1 MLLGSWQKRCHISSE
16 TSNISSMPWLSTKI
30 KPCLQVLDYLT
41 QYLSLSKI
49 FFIVQIMI
57 PLPVSFFP
65 HNYNFQ
71 VIMKTATALNSFW
84 RITLTSVTKMIGKKE
99 LINLYKINLMIVLIC
114 WKFYCYKEEPKNNHK
129 TNLMEEKV
137 DSAHT
142 FFFFSVQLPLPNFNS
157 N

>member
-1 MLLGSWQKRCHISSE
+1 
-16 TSNISSMPWLSTKI
+16 MPYFKWDVKYKLKCPDSVTKI

-49 FFIVQIMI
+49 FFIVQIMTT
-57 PLPVSFFP
+57 PPPVFFSSP

-84 RITLTSVTKMIGKKE
+84 RIVLTSVTKMIGKKE
-99 LINLYKINLMIVLIC
+99 LINLYKINLMIILIC
-114 WKFYCYKEEPKNNHK
+114 YKFYCYKEEPKNSHK